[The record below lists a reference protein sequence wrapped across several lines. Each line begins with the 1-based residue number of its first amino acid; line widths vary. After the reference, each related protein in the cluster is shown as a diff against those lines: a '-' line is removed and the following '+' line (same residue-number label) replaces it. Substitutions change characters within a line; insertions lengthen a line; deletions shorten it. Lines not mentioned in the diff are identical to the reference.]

1 MALLRPRL
9 AKLKLLSAEQL
20 RRVHDGQMVRCC
32 GIVTLRQQ
40 PRTANGTTFLTLED
54 ETGVV
59 QVICWSSIR
68 EAQRKELV
76 QSRLL
81 VVVGRWQKQGEVCN
95 LIAQR
100 LKDVTPWLG
109 RLATES
115 RDFH

>member
-1 MALLRPRL
+1 
-9 AKLKLLSAEQL
+9 
-20 RRVHDGQMVRCC
+20 MVRCC

-40 PRTANGTTFLTLED
+40 PSTAKGTVFVTLED

-59 QVICWSSIR
+59 QVICWESVR

-81 VVVGRWQKQGEVCN
+81 AVYGRWQREGEVCN
-95 LIAQR
+95 LIAQK
-100 LKDVTPWLG
+100 LKDVTPRLG
-109 RLATES
+109 RLGTVS